1 MKSPHNQEY
10 KKLMQQLRALTKVSP
25 TLKALKQKAL
35 ILVDPFIGTQ
45 GNPTGTS
52 WKYCIDG
59 FIDTEKDEYWEIDE
73 WIKSNEFIL
82 WILKEPITN
91 KQLHKDC
98 VWELLQTP
106 KQLPNNEL
114 PSLKDSI
121 NKHYKLK

>member
-35 ILVDPFIGTQ
+35 VLVKSFVATPRDIDKLKSTD
-45 GNPTGTS
+45 TV

-59 FIDTEKDEYWEIDE
+59 FVDTEKDEYWEIDD

-82 WILKEPITN
+82 WILKEPIIN

-98 VWELLQTP
+98 VWELLMQ
-106 KQLPNNEL
+106 
-114 PSLKDSI
+114 
-121 NKHYKLK
+121 

>member
-73 WIKSNEFIL
+73 WIKSNEFIGL
-82 WILKEPITN
+82 SHGSI
-91 KQLHKDC
+91 
-98 VWELLQTP
+98 
-106 KQLPNNEL
+106 
-114 PSLKDSI
+114 DSI
-121 NKHYKLK
+121 HNDGCICKIIGFIRCCCWFGSSPPIVLVF